1 MPVLPCIVHGHI
13 IAEVLAS
20 EVDDSYVFPIV
31 LEGPNGER
39 SQEVDLQGNA
49 TGKPGSAYLVWDTG
63 AFELLICG
71 KDAQGLNL
79 PNLGAITIGGVTGSS
94 PAYRSRV
101 TLIGVPGQ
109 EPVPVRLTMDC
120 VVDPTAGQSLFGS
133 RYAIMN
139 GLGLIITG
147 VPPAQPG
154 VDATVQGQVK
164 IALYQGE
171 GYVAPKAP

>member
-1 MPVLPCIVHGHI
+1 CIVHGHI

-31 LEGPNGER
+31 LEGPGGQ
-39 SQEVDLQGNA
+39 SQEIDPK
-49 TGKPGSAYLVWDTG
+49 TGKPNGQPGCAYLVWDTG
-63 AFELLICG
+63 AFELLISG
-71 KDAQGLNL
+71 RDAQVLGL
-79 PNLGAITIGGVTGSS
+79 PNLGAITVGGVTGSS

-109 EPVPVRLTMDC
+109 EPVPVRLENVDC
-120 VVDPTAGQSLFGS
+120 VVDPSAQQSLFGS
-133 RYAIMN
+133 RYAIML

-147 VPPAQPG
+147 TTPAQPG